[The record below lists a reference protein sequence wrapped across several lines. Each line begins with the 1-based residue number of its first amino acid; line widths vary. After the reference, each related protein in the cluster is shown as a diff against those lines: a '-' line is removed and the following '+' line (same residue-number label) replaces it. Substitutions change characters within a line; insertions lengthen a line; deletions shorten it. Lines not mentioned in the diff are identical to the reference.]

1 MTNKKTNRQST
12 QKTVKKVKTHNQKT
26 VNDLDKGLWKSS
38 RHDPGLG
45 KYFSDLANHKVLT
58 SEQEIEIAK
67 KLASLEIERWTVAL
81 REVSIVPQ
89 MIQAIETQMTPDHQI
104 ENFSEFREYIN
115 SILNEDSAKEHNP
128 AVIKQ
133 NKQRYTETIA
143 AIAAKIHEQDINR
156 DFISSVHRIVLALT
170 KDERTN
176 KEPKWINLVK
186 DCEIL
191 AARVRAVKHSFIRAN
206 LRLVVSIARRYDRGQ
221 MPFIDI
227 IQEGNLGL
235 IKAVER
241 FDYRKGFRF
250 NTYASWWIRHAIG
263 RALADK
269 GHAVRVPVHALD
281 AQQRLGKAVEAITSR
296 LGRAPTEEELVKETG
311 INSRKLAK
319 VQKHKMTSMTS
330 LDKEVSGTDDRK
342 YIDML
347 MDDRIK
353 TPFEN
358 TMLSAW
364 NKNMESALSILTPM
378 EQSIIRWRYGLDTQG
393 EEMTLKEIGD
403 FYSLSRERIRQ
414 LQEQALLK
422 LRRKLDVDAA

>member
-1 MTNKKTNRQST
+1 
-12 QKTVKKVKTHNQKT
+12 
-26 VNDLDKGLWKSS
+26 
-38 RHDPGLG
+38 
-45 KYFSDLANHKVLT
+45 LANHKVLT

-330 LDKEVSGTDDRK
+330 L
-342 YIDML
+342 
-347 MDDRIK
+347 
-353 TPFEN
+353 
-358 TMLSAW
+358 
-364 NKNMESALSILTPM
+364 
-378 EQSIIRWRYGLDTQG
+378 
-393 EEMTLKEIGD
+393 
-403 FYSLSRERIRQ
+403 ER
-414 LQEQALLK
+414 L
-422 LRRKLDVDAA
+422 